1 MNYTVTMTT
10 PSSTFKPSPS
20 LTLLGKST
28 DFAALQQFPLYGT
41 VVPAGFPSPAEDWLE
56 GKIDLN
62 QYLVKNPAATYL
74 LRVSGDSMKDAGIH
88 SGDVL
93 VVDCSK
99 EAKHDDIIIACL
111 DGEMTV
117 KRLYRKGDKTALIPE
132 NDAYTPIA
140 ISPESDFA
148 IWGVVVSC
156 LKQF

>member
-1 MNYTVTMTT
+1 MPT
-10 PSSTFKPSPS
+10 SPHTS
-20 LTLLGKST
+20 QRFTSVRILGKVT
-28 DFAALQQFPLYGT
+28 DGKIIQQFPLYGSSIK
-41 VVPAGFPSPAEDWLE
+41 AGFPSPAEDWLE

-93 VVDCSK
+93 VVDCAK
-99 EAKHDDIIIACL
+99 EAKHGDIIIACL

-117 KRLYRKGDKTALIPE
+117 KRLYRKGSKTALVPE
-132 NDAYTPIA
+132 NELYNPIT
-140 ISPESDFA
+140 ITGESDFT

>member
-1 MNYTVTMTT
+1 MSIPTH
-10 PSSTFKPSPS
+10 PFKPSS
-20 LTLLGKST
+20 SVTLLGKVT
-28 DFAALQQFPLYGT
+28 DLAALKQFPLYGSAIK
-41 VVPAGFPSPAEDWLE
+41 AGFPSPAEDWLE
-56 GKIDLN
+56 SKTDLN

-74 LRVSGDSMKDAGIH
+74 LRVSGDSMKEAGIY

-117 KRLYRKGDKTALIPE
+117 KRLYQKGDKTALIPE
-132 NDAYTPIA
+132 NDAYTPTTITLD
-140 ISPESDFA
+140 SDFT
-148 IWGVVVSC
+148 IWGVVISC